1 MFKKLLDH
9 KLEVLAGIVLI
20 LMLGL
25 IRNFE
30 NQLFYDPLLQFFKG
44 DYQNELLPD
53 YLSWRLYA
61 NYLLRYVLNT
71 MVSLAL
77 LYVIFKKREIIKIA
91 AVLYLFFAVLLLI
104 ALYCALT
111 FQDNMLIV
119 FYIRR
124 FVIQPIFL
132 LLFVPGFYYQE
143 YMVKK

>member
-9 KLEVLAGIVLI
+9 KVAVFAGIVLI
-20 LMLGL
+20 LLLGL

-30 NQLFYDPLLQFFKG
+30 GQLFYDPLLQFFKG
-44 DYQNELLPD
+44 DYQNEVLPD
-53 YLSWRLYA
+53 YVSWRLYG

-71 MVSLAL
+71 MVSLAS

-91 AVLYLFFAVLLLI
+91 IMLYLFFVVLLLI
-104 ALYCALT
+104 ALYCAVN

-124 FVIQPIFL
+124 FIIQPIFL